1 MHDLTIRKTTLPWD
15 SGEAP
20 FFKHYIATCAGFK
33 EGFRMC
39 NSHSGVLLRV
49 ELVLS
54 SSTGDGPA
62 GQDPEV
68 FLWLQG
74 EARQHWPMI

>member
-15 SGEAP
+15 SGETP

-54 SSTGDGPA
+54 SSTGDGP
-62 GQDPEV
+62 Q
-68 FLWLQG
+68 
-74 EARQHWPMI
+74 ARILRSSYGFWARRASIGR